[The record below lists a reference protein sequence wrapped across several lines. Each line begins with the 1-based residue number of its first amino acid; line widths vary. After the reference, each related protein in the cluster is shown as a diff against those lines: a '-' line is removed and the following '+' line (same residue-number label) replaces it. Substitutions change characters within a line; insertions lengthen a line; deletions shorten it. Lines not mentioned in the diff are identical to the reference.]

1 MAAPKSQL
9 GSGSGGACPDGR
21 ARAEFV
27 RAPGRVSR
35 RGSARPGLDVTDR
48 LALLRQVIR
57 GTIGKWV
64 SNVLYFRPRI
74 IPSVVVEV

>member
-1 MAAPKSQL
+1 
-9 GSGSGGACPDGR
+9 
-21 ARAEFV
+21 
-27 RAPGRVSR
+27 VSR

-64 SNVLYFRPRI
+64 SNILYFRPRI